1 MNKKNV
7 FRFISWILLVALVIA
22 FVPGRVARAKKAVNL
37 SKCTITLAKKS
48 YTYTGKAIKPK
59 VTVTYKG
66 KTLKKGT
73 DYKVTYSNNVN
84 VGKGTVKVKGLGS
97 YTGSV
102 KVKFKI
108 KEKKAANDGYI
119 HILSNK
125 AAENLPKLTV
135 VGDKWPCSEAELQAT
150 WKKYYPLMEQI
161 LGPIADDFFT
171 QGLTWE
177 MTDETLSHRVNEQV
191 PSTNTIEMGISVHST
206 DISQCIMGL
215 VHETGHMWLQNNNEA
230 ISFDHGQW
238 IWEAVTNVVGFALT
252 AEGVTDDV
260 QGNTLPS
267 HADLYEYLDWDCVNG
282 VVTDGDKAW
291 RSVSDFTAGSM
302 IYYLD
307 TALSTPGTYDY
318 WVKVNEL
325 RNKYEKENSC
335 GFTSKELMCKIL
347 DEAADG
353 KTMDGMAPSE
363 WLYSRAVSNIDG
375 KDGTYLN
382 VFGNYDDSLGH
393 DLRVWAY
400 GFSRKDRKETGLSGQ
415 KVTINAYDVNG
426 DELASGTFT
435 LSENG
440 TLDKRGLTSKTGKEF
455 SANDLPANSAIRYTA
470 TATVNGETLTD
481 TNYNIVLGRDDKIT
495 AADDRMFFIL
505 TDSKENLVSAKEKDI
520 TVSGGT
526 ADTSGLSNGLLIV
539 HAKQGTDVTITTK
552 AGTSVYTKPAGS
564 RVIPIRVK

>member
-1 MNKKNV
+1 MNQKNV
-7 FRFISWILLVALVIA
+7 FRFISWILLVALLTA
-22 FVPGRVARAKKAVNL
+22 FMPGRVARAKKAVDM
-37 SKCTITLAKKS
+37 SKCTISLAKKS

-73 DYKVTYSNNVN
+73 DYKVTYANNVN

-102 KVKFKI
+102 NVKFKI

-119 HILSNK
+119 HILTNK
-125 AAENLPKLTV
+125 AVENLPKLTV
-135 VGDKWPCSEAELQAT
+135 TGDKWPCSEAELLAA
-150 WKKYYPLMEQI
+150 WKTYYPLMEQI
-161 LGPIADDFFT
+161 LGPIAEDFYT
-171 QGLTWE
+171 QGLTWT
-177 MTDETLSHRVNEQV
+177 MTDETLSHRVNEQF
-191 PSTNTIEMGISVHST
+191 PATNTIEMGIGVHST
-206 DISQCIMGL
+206 DTYQCIQGL
-215 VHETGHMWLQNNNEA
+215 IHETGHMWLQNNNEA

-238 IWEAVTNVVGFALT
+238 IWEAVTNLVGFVLT
-252 AEGVTDDV
+252 AEGVSNG
-260 QGNTLPS
+260 QGSMLPS
-267 HADLYEYLDWDCVNG
+267 HADLYEYAGWDCVNG
-282 VVTDGDKAW
+282 VVTDGNKAW

-325 RNKYEKENSC
+325 RNKYEKADSC
-335 GFTSKELMCKIL
+335 GFTSKELMYRIL

-363 WLYSRAVSNIDG
+363 WLYSRAVSNING

-382 VFGNYDDSLGH
+382 VFGNYDDSFGH
-393 DLRVWAY
+393 DLRFWVY
-400 GFSRKDRKETGLSGQ
+400 GFDRKNGVETGLSGQ
-415 KVTINAYDVNG
+415 KVTVNAYDVAG
-426 DELASGTFT
+426 KELASGTF
-435 LSENG
+435 SISDNG
-440 TLDKRGLTSKTGKEF
+440 TVDKRGLTAKGGGDF

-470 TATVNGETLTD
+470 KATVNGESFTD

-495 AADDRMFFIL
+495 ANDDRMFFIL
-505 TDSKENLVSAKEKDI
+505 TDAKENLVSAKEKDI

-526 ADTSGLSNGLLIV
+526 ADTSGLANGLLIV
-539 HAKQGTDVTITTK
+539 HAKQGTDVKIVTK
-552 AGTSVYTKPAGS
+552 AGTYVFTKPAGA
-564 RVIPIRVK
+564 RAIPIRVK